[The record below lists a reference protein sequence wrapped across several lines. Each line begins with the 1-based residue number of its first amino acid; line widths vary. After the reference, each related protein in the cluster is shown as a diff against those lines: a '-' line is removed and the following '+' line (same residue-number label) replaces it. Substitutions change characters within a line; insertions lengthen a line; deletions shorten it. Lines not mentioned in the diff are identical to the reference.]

1 MPAKSKR
8 IAQIIPIAP
17 RIEQERL
24 LRIVILE
31 WLIREEKEEIRE
43 ALLAGAT
50 ICPGPVRAEV
60 QGRALRLSPRS
71 GNPKTKKGR
80 LDGRGPWGAA

>member
-8 IAQIIPIAP
+8 VEQIIPIAP

-24 LRIVILE
+24 LRIVALE
-31 WLIREEKEEIRE
+31 FLIREEKEKIRG

-50 ICPGPVRAEV
+50 IAPGPLRAEV
-60 QGRALRLSPRS
+60 QGEGIAIVP
-71 GNPKTKKGR
+71 
-80 LDGRGPWGAA
+80 A

>member
-24 LRIVILE
+24 IRIAILE
-31 WLIREEKEEIRE
+31 WLIREEKEKIRE
-43 ALLAGAT
+43 ALLAGA
-50 ICPGPVRAEV
+50 IVARGRVRVEV
-60 QGRALRLSPRS
+60 
-71 GNPKTKKGR
+71 KGE
-80 LDGRGPWGAA
+80 GIKIVPA

>member
-17 RIEQERL
+17 RIAQERL
-24 LRIVILE
+24 LQIAILE
-31 WLIREEKEEIRE
+31 LLIREEKEKIRQ

-50 ICPGPVRAEV
+50 IAPGLLRAEV
-60 QGRALRLSPRS
+60 QGEGIAISP
-71 GNPKTKKGR
+71 
-80 LDGRGPWGAA
+80 A

>member
-8 IAQIIPIAP
+8 IVPIVPIAP

-31 WLIREEKEEIRE
+31 FLIREEKEKIRA
-43 ALLAGAT
+43 ALLRGAT
-50 ICPGPVRAEV
+50 IAPGPVRAEV
-60 QGRALRLSPRS
+60 QGEGIKIIPA
-71 GNPKTKKGR
+71 
-80 LDGRGPWGAA
+80 